1 MGLTALLPLG
11 TGAPLLSGV
20 IASPGTALGPALLFK
35 KPLLTINRQPIEA
48 ACIPQE
54 MARFFQA
61 RSQSIQQ
68 LQAIEEQAHQR
79 FGEKEA
85 AIFEAHRLLLE
96 DELFEAEVM
105 AYIQQHQA
113 TLSLAIEAI
122 IEQQAVTLDQ
132 LADDY
137 LKARAADIRDIG
149 QRLLSN
155 VLGVA
160 LVDLQALSKPIIL
173 VAETLTPSETAQLDV
188 EKVLGLITLLGSS
201 TSHTAIM
208 ARALGIPALVGVP
221 QALELIHNDDLV
233 LLEAT
238 NNRILINPSVET
250 IEAFKAGQQREQQ
263 QQRLLAA
270 LTDQP
275 ASTLEGH
282 QVTLSAN
289 ISHLNEL
296 SAAQQQGAEG
306 VGLYRTE
313 FLFMGREGVPCEA
326 EQFQAY
332 QAVAQQ
338 LRSGEAAVI
347 RTVDIGGDKPL
358 PYLNLPAES
367 NPFLGCRGIRLYQQH
382 PELLSIQLRAILRA
396 SAFGKLCILFPM
408 VSLVEE
414 VHTLQEQL
422 ARLKRQ
428 LHAEKQPFDPQ
439 ISVGIMVET
448 PAAAVMASHLAQT
461 VDFLSIGTND
471 LTQYTLAVDRGNP
484 LIAPLYNPL
493 SPAVLQL
500 IKQIIDAAHQFGK
513 SVCVCGE
520 LAGDTQATLLLLG
533 LGLDKFSVSARA
545 IPHIKKVIR
554 SVHLAAAQ
562 QLAQQA
568 LLQPTAADIHRL
580 TSELMQKIALA
591 DGTSVTVM

>member
-1 MGLTALLPLG
+1 MGLTTPLPSSKG
-11 TGAPLLSGV
+11 DTLLSGV
-20 IASPGTALGPALLFK
+20 IASPGIALGPALLVK
-35 KPLLTINRQPIEA
+35 KQPLMINRQPIA
-48 ACIPQE
+48 AESIPQE
-54 MARFFQA
+54 MALFFQA
-61 RSQSIQQ
+61 RAQSIQQ
-68 LQAIEEQAHQR
+68 LQAIEEKAYQR
-79 FGEKEA
+79 FGEQEA

-96 DELFEAEVM
+96 DELFEAEVL

-113 TLSLAIEAI
+113 ALSSAIEAV
-122 IEQQAVTLDQ
+122 IEQQALTLEQ

-155 VLGVA
+155 ALGVP
-160 LVDLQALSKPIIL
+160 LVDLQALSKPVIL
-173 VAETLTPSETAQLDV
+173 IAETLTPSETAQLDV
-188 EKVLGLITLLGSS
+188 EKVLGFITLLGSS

-208 ARALGIPALVGVP
+208 SRALGIPALVGVH
-221 QALELIHNDDLV
+221 QALQLIHNDDLL

-238 NNRILINPSVET
+238 NNRIVINPTAAT
-250 IEAFKAGQQREQQ
+250 IEAFKAQQQREQQ
-263 QQRLLAA
+263 QQRLLAV
-270 LTDQP
+270 LTDHP
-275 ASTLEGH
+275 AVTLEGH

-289 ISHLNEL
+289 ISHFNEL

-313 FLFMGREGVPCEA
+313 FLFMGREGLPSEA

-358 PYLNLPAES
+358 PYLNLPTES
-367 NPFLGCRGIRLYQQH
+367 NPFLGCRGVRLYQQH
-382 PELLSIQLRAILRA
+382 PELLQIQLRAILRA

-408 VSLVEE
+408 ISLVEE

-422 ARLKRQ
+422 ALLKQQ

-448 PAAAVMASHLAQT
+448 PAAAVMASHLAQI

-484 LIAPLYNPL
+484 LIASLYTPL
-493 SPAVLQL
+493 SPAVLQFV
-500 IKQIIDAAHQFGK
+500 KQIIDAAHQFGK

-533 LGLDKFSVSARA
+533 LGLDSFSVSARA
-545 IPHIKKVIR
+545 IPAIKKVIR
-554 SVHLAAAQ
+554 SVHFAAAQ

-580 TSELMQKIALA
+580 MTQSMEKLALT
-591 DGTSVTVM
+591 DITLLQ

>member
-48 ACIPQE
+48 AGIPQE

-113 TLSLAIEAI
+113 TLSLAIEAV

-238 NNRILINPSVET
+238 NNHILINPSVET

-408 VSLVEE
+408 ISLVEE

-580 TSELMQKIALA
+580 TSELMQKIALT

>member
-1 MGLTALLPLG
+1 MGLTTPLPSSKG
-11 TGAPLLSGV
+11 DTLLSGV
-20 IASPGTALGPALLFK
+20 IASPGIALGPALLVK
-35 KPLLTINRQPIEA
+35 KQPLMINRQPIA
-48 ACIPQE
+48 AESIPQE
-54 MARFFQA
+54 MALFFQA
-61 RSQSIQQ
+61 RVQSIQQ
-68 LQAIEEQAHQR
+68 LQAIEEKAYQR
-79 FGEKEA
+79 FGEQEA

-96 DELFEAEVM
+96 DELFEAEVL

-113 TLSLAIEAI
+113 ALSSAIEAV
-122 IEQQAVTLDQ
+122 IEQQALTLEQ

-155 VLGVA
+155 ALGVP
-160 LVDLQALSKPIIL
+160 LVDLQALSKPVIL
-173 VAETLTPSETAQLDV
+173 IAETLTPSETAQLDV
-188 EKVLGLITLLGSS
+188 EKVLGFITLLGSS

-208 ARALGIPALVGVP
+208 ARALGIPALVGVH
-221 QALELIHNDDLV
+221 QALQLIHNDDLL

-238 NNRILINPSVET
+238 NNRIVINPTAAT
-250 IEAFKAGQQREQQ
+250 IEAFKAQQQREQQ
-263 QQRLLAA
+263 QQRLLAV
-270 LTDQP
+270 LTDHP
-275 ASTLEGH
+275 AVTLEGH

-289 ISHLNEL
+289 ISHFNEL

-313 FLFMGREGVPCEA
+313 FLFMGREGLPSEA

-358 PYLNLPAES
+358 PYLNLPTES
-367 NPFLGCRGIRLYQQH
+367 NPFLGCRGVRLYQQH
-382 PELLSIQLRAILRA
+382 PELLQIQLRAILRA

-408 VSLVEE
+408 ISLVEE

-422 ARLKRQ
+422 ALLKQQ

-448 PAAAVMASHLAQT
+448 PAAAVMASHLAQI

-484 LIAPLYNPL
+484 LIASLYNPL
-493 SPAVLQL
+493 SPAVLQFV
-500 IKQIIDAAHQFGK
+500 KQIIDAAHQFGK

-533 LGLDKFSVSARA
+533 LGLDSFSVSARA
-545 IPHIKKVIR
+545 IPAIKKVIR
-554 SVHLAAAQ
+554 SVHFAAAQ

-580 TSELMQKIALA
+580 MTQSMEKLALT
-591 DGTSVTVM
+591 DITLLQ

>member
-1 MGLTALLPLG
+1 MGLTTPLPSSKG
-11 TGAPLLSGV
+11 DTLLSGV
-20 IASPGTALGPALLFK
+20 IASPGIALGPALLVK
-35 KPLLTINRQPIEA
+35 KQPLMINRQPIA
-48 ACIPQE
+48 AESIPQE
-54 MARFFQA
+54 MALFFQA
-61 RSQSIQQ
+61 RVQSIQQ
-68 LQAIEEQAHQR
+68 LQAIEEKAYQR
-79 FGEKEA
+79 FGEQEA

-96 DELFEAEVM
+96 DELFEAEVL

-113 TLSLAIEAI
+113 ALSSAIEAV
-122 IEQQAVTLDQ
+122 IEQQALTLEQ

-155 VLGVA
+155 ALGVP
-160 LVDLQALSKPIIL
+160 LVDLQALSKPVIL
-173 VAETLTPSETAQLDV
+173 IAETLTPSETAQLDV
-188 EKVLGLITLLGSS
+188 EKVLGFITLLGSS

-208 ARALGIPALVGVP
+208 ARALGIPALVGVH
-221 QALELIHNDDLV
+221 QALQLIHNDDLL

-238 NNRILINPSVET
+238 NNRIVINPTAAT
-250 IEAFKAGQQREQQ
+250 IEAFKAQQQREQQ
-263 QQRLLAA
+263 QQRLLAV
-270 LTDQP
+270 LTDHP
-275 ASTLEGH
+275 AVTLEGH

-289 ISHLNEL
+289 ISHFNEL

-313 FLFMGREGVPCEA
+313 FLFMGREGLPSEA

-358 PYLNLPAES
+358 PYLNLPTES
-367 NPFLGCRGIRLYQQH
+367 NPFLGCRGVRLYQQH
-382 PELLSIQLRAILRA
+382 PELLQIQLRAILRA

-408 VSLVEE
+408 ISLVEE

-422 ARLKRQ
+422 ALLKQQ

-448 PAAAVMASHLAQT
+448 PAAAVMASHLAQI

-484 LIAPLYNPL
+484 LIASLYNPL
-493 SPAVLQL
+493 SPAVLQFV
-500 IKQIIDAAHQFGK
+500 KQIIDATHQFGK

-533 LGLDKFSVSARA
+533 LGLDSFSVSARA
-545 IPHIKKVIR
+545 IPAIKKVIR
-554 SVHLAAAQ
+554 SVHFAAAQ

-580 TSELMQKIALA
+580 MTQSMEKLALT
-591 DGTSVTVM
+591 DITLLQ

>member
-1 MGLTALLPLG
+1 MELMASLLLA
-11 TGAPLLSGV
+11 TEDALLSGV
-20 IASPGTALGPALLFK
+20 IASPGIALGPALLVK
-35 KPLLTINRQPIEA
+35 KQPLTINRQPIAAEA
-48 ACIPQE
+48 IPQE
-54 MARFFQA
+54 MALFFQA
-61 RSQSIQQ
+61 RDQSIQQ
-68 LQAIEEQAHQR
+68 LQAIEEKAYQR
-79 FGEKEA
+79 FGEPEA

-113 TLSLAIEAI
+113 ALSSAIEAV
-122 IEQQAVTLDQ
+122 IEQQALTLEQ

-155 VLGVA
+155 ALGVP
-160 LVDLQALSKPIIL
+160 LVDLQALSKPVIL

-188 EKVLGLITLLGSS
+188 EKVLGFITRLGSS

-208 ARALGIPALVGVP
+208 ARALGIPALVGVH
-221 QALELIHNDDLV
+221 QALELIHQDDLV

-238 NNRILINPSVET
+238 NNHVVINPTAET
-250 IEAFKAGQQREQQ
+250 IEAFKAQQQREQR
-263 QQRLLAA
+263 QQRLLAV
-270 LTDQP
+270 LTDHP
-275 ASTLEGH
+275 AVTLEGH
-282 QVTLSAN
+282 QVRLSAN
-289 ISHLNEL
+289 ISHFNEL

-313 FLFMGREGVPCEA
+313 FLFMGREGLPSEA

-358 PYLNLPAES
+358 PYLNLPTES
-367 NPFLGCRGIRLYQQH
+367 NPFLGCRGVRLYQQH
-382 PELLSIQLRAILRA
+382 PELLQIQLRAILRA

-408 VSLVEE
+408 ISLVEE
-414 VHTLQEQL
+414 VHALQEQL
-422 ARLKRQ
+422 ARLKQQ

-448 PAAAVMASHLAQT
+448 PAAAVMASHLAQI

-484 LIAPLYNPL
+484 LIASLYNPL
-493 SPAVLQL
+493 SPAVLQFV
-500 IKQIIDAAHQFGK
+500 KQIIDAAHQFGK

-533 LGLDKFSVSARA
+533 LGLDSFSVSARA
-545 IPHIKKVIR
+545 IPAIKKVIR
-554 SVHLAAAQ
+554 SVHFAAAQ

-568 LLQPTAADIHRL
+568 LIQSTAADIHRL
-580 TSELMQKIALA
+580 MTQSMEKLALT
-591 DGTSVTVM
+591 DITLLQ

>member
-1 MGLTALLPLG
+1 MGLTTPLPSSKG
-11 TGAPLLSGV
+11 DTLLSGV
-20 IASPGTALGPALLFK
+20 IASPGIALGPALLVK
-35 KPLLTINRQPIEA
+35 KQPLMINRQPIA
-48 ACIPQE
+48 AESIPQE
-54 MARFFQA
+54 MALFFQA
-61 RSQSIQQ
+61 RAQSIQQ
-68 LQAIEEQAHQR
+68 LQAIEEKAYQR
-79 FGEKEA
+79 FGEQEA

-96 DELFEAEVM
+96 DELFEAEVL

-113 TLSLAIEAI
+113 ALSSAIEAV
-122 IEQQAVTLDQ
+122 IEQQALTLEQ

-155 VLGVA
+155 ALGVP
-160 LVDLQALSKPIIL
+160 LVDLQALSKPVIL
-173 VAETLTPSETAQLDV
+173 IAETLTPSETAQLDV
-188 EKVLGLITLLGSS
+188 EKVLGFITLLGSS

-208 ARALGIPALVGVP
+208 SRALGIPALVGVH
-221 QALELIHNDDLV
+221 QALQLIHNDDLL

-238 NNRILINPSVET
+238 NNRIVINPTAAT
-250 IEAFKAGQQREQQ
+250 IEAFKAQQQREQQ
-263 QQRLLAA
+263 QQRLLAV
-270 LTDQP
+270 LTDHP
-275 ASTLEGH
+275 AVTLEGH

-289 ISHLNEL
+289 ISHFNEL

-313 FLFMGREGVPCEA
+313 FLFMGREGLPSEA

-358 PYLNLPAES
+358 PYLNLPTES
-367 NPFLGCRGIRLYQQH
+367 NPFLGCRGVRLYQQH
-382 PELLSIQLRAILRA
+382 PELLQIQLRAILRA

-408 VSLVEE
+408 ISLVEE

-422 ARLKRQ
+422 ALLKQQ

-448 PAAAVMASHLAQT
+448 PAAAVMASHLAQI

-484 LIAPLYNPL
+484 LIASLYNPL
-493 SPAVLQL
+493 SPAVLQFV
-500 IKQIIDAAHQFGK
+500 KQIIDAAHQFGK

-533 LGLDKFSVSARA
+533 LGLDSFSVSARA
-545 IPHIKKVIR
+545 IPAIKKVIR
-554 SVHLAAAQ
+554 SVHFAAAQ

-580 TSELMQKIALA
+580 MTQSMEKLALT
-591 DGTSVTVM
+591 DITLLQ

>member
-1 MGLTALLPLG
+1 MESIAPPPLAIG
-11 TGAPLLSGV
+11 DTLLSGV
-20 IASPGTALGPALLFK
+20 IASPGIALGPALLVK
-35 KPLLTINRQPIEA
+35 KQPLLINHQPIA
-48 ACIPQE
+48 AASIPQE
-54 MARFFQA
+54 RSRFSQA
-61 RSQSIQQ
+61 RAQSIQQ
-68 LQAIEEQAHQR
+68 LRAIEEKAHQR

-96 DELFEAEVM
+96 DELFEAEIM
-105 AYIQQHQA
+105 DYIQQHQA
-113 TLSLAIEAI
+113 ALPAAIEAV
-122 IEQQAVTLDQ
+122 IEQQAVTLEQ
-132 LADDY
+132 LTDDY

-155 VLGVA
+155 VLCVA
-160 LVDLQALSKPIIL
+160 QVDLQALLKPVIL

-188 EKVLGLITLLGSS
+188 EKVLGFITVMGSS

-208 ARALGIPALVGVP
+208 ARALGIPALVGVQ
-221 QALELIHNDDLV
+221 QALRLIHNDDLV
-233 LLEAT
+233 LLEAR
-238 NNRILINPSVET
+238 NNQVIIHPSTET
-250 IEAFKAGQQREQQ
+250 IEAFKVCQQREQQ
-263 QQRLLAA
+263 QQHLLAA
-270 LTDQP
+270 LTDYP
-275 ASTLEGH
+275 SVTLEGH

-289 ISHLNEL
+289 ISHFNEL

-313 FLFMGREGVPCEA
+313 FLFMGRESLPSEE

-338 LRSGEAAVI
+338 LRPGETAVI
-347 RTVDIGGDKPL
+347 RTVDIGGDKPV
-358 PYLNLPAES
+358 PYLDLPTES
-367 NPFLGCRGIRLYQQH
+367 NPFLGCRGIRLYQYH
-382 PELLSIQLRAILRA
+382 PELLPIQLRAILRA
-396 SAFGKLCILFPM
+396 SAFGKLSILFPM
-408 VSLVEE
+408 ISLVEE
-414 VHTLQEQL
+414 VHALQEQL
-422 ARLKRQ
+422 ARLKQQ

-448 PAAAVMASHLAQT
+448 PAAALMASYLAKM

-484 LIAPLYNPL
+484 LTASLYNPL

-500 IKQIIDAAHQFGK
+500 IQQIIDAAHQFGK

-545 IPHIKKVIR
+545 IPRIKKIVR
-554 SVHLAAAQ
+554 SVHFAAAQ

-568 LLQPTAADIHRL
+568 LLQPMSGDIRRL
-580 TSELMQKIALA
+580 TMQLMQKIALSDSA
-591 DGTSVTVM
+591 VLQ

>member
-1 MGLTALLPLG
+1 MGLTTPLPSPKG
-11 TGAPLLSGV
+11 DTLLSGV
-20 IASPGTALGPALLFK
+20 IASPGIALGPALLVK
-35 KPLLTINRQPIEA
+35 KQPLLINRQPIA
-48 ACIPQE
+48 AESIPQE
-54 MARFFQA
+54 MALFFQA
-61 RSQSIQQ
+61 RAQSIQQ
-68 LQAIEEQAHQR
+68 LQAIEERAYQR
-79 FGEKEA
+79 FGEQEA

-96 DELFEAEVM
+96 DELFEAEIM

-113 TLSLAIEAI
+113 ALSSAIEAV
-122 IEQQAVTLDQ
+122 IEQQVLTLEQ

-155 VLGVA
+155 ALGVP
-160 LVDLQALSKPIIL
+160 LVDLQALSKPVIL

-188 EKVLGLITLLGSS
+188 EKVLGFITLLGSS

-208 ARALGIPALVGVP
+208 ARALGIPALVGVH
-221 QALELIHNDDLV
+221 QALQLIHQDDLV

-238 NNRILINPSVET
+238 NNHIVINPTAET
-250 IEAFKAGQQREQQ
+250 IEAFKAHQQREQQ
-263 QQRLLAA
+263 QCLLAV
-270 LTDQP
+270 LTDHP
-275 ASTLEGH
+275 AVTLEGH

-289 ISHLNEL
+289 ISHFNEL

-313 FLFMGREGVPCEA
+313 FLFMGREGLPSEA

-338 LRSGEAAVI
+338 LRAGEAAVI

-358 PYLNLPAES
+358 PYLNLPTES
-367 NPFLGCRGIRLYQQH
+367 NPFLGCRGVRLYQQH
-382 PELLSIQLRAILRA
+382 PELLQIQLRAILRA

-408 VSLVEE
+408 ISLVEE
-414 VHTLQEQL
+414 VQALQEQL
-422 ARLKRQ
+422 AGLKQQ

-448 PAAAVMASHLAQT
+448 PAAAVMAPHLAQI

-484 LIAPLYNPL
+484 LIASLYNPL
-493 SPAVLQL
+493 SPAVLQFV
-500 IKQIIDAAHQFGK
+500 KQIIDAAHQFGK

-533 LGLDKFSVSARA
+533 LGLDSFSVSARA
-545 IPHIKKVIR
+545 IPAIKKVIR
-554 SVHLAAAQ
+554 SVHFAAAQ

-580 TSELMQKIALA
+580 MTQSMEKLALA
-591 DGTSVTVM
+591 DITLLQ